1 VEGNLIYKCEVR
13 VAFEIVCSFVRH
25 GLVEV
30 VDLIFLRPAAVVV
43 HFWLVITL
51 VGLTRTVVDIA
62 GDEVDLAS
70 LEVTFDPELLTR

>member
-1 VEGNLIYKCEVR
+1 MIYKCEVR
-13 VAFEIVCSFVRH
+13 VAFEIVCSFVGH

-51 VGLTRTVVDIA
+51 VGLTRTVVDIT
-62 GDEVDLAS
+62 GDEVNLAS